1 MAAGVRG
8 LVSGNKRRFQEDGFD
23 LDLTYITP
31 RIIGTSGARGADTV
45 AGAPPFCS
53 AASDRARFTNHDA
66 SLVAMGMPSEG
77 SEAIYR
83 NPMTEVQRFFETRHA
98 GHYRVIDL
106 RRCGSG
112 PWAGAVGRLC
122 VR

>member
-1 MAAGVRG
+1 
-8 LVSGNKRRFQEDGFD
+8 
-23 LDLTYITP
+23 
-31 RIIGTSGARGADTV
+31 
-45 AGAPPFCS
+45 
-53 AASDRARFTNHDA
+53 
-66 SLVAMGMPSEG
+66 MGMPSEG